1 MLNDII
7 YITFINLMGK
17 QSFAHL
23 FCPRSTS
30 FGLAGIGAITTDD
43 VVAFDVERMMK
54 AYVGMAS

>member
-1 MLNDII
+1 
-7 YITFINLMGK
+7 MGK